1 SRRNRGPG
9 SPALAGC
16 RYQLTARTRTPSR
29 IPSDRAGDAP
39 AHSRSALARAFVRRP
54 HIGGMTQL
62 KCKLV
67 WDCENMQVAPGL
79 TTTLR
84 DEPSSPADPAPP
96 APPGAEP
103 SSPRESAPH
112 PQAIAIVK
120 RTLALILAAV
130 VLYGVAPAILE
141 VLGAYRRLGDV

>member
-1 SRRNRGPG
+1 
-9 SPALAGC
+9 
-16 RYQLTARTRTPSR
+16 
-29 IPSDRAGDAP
+29 
-39 AHSRSALARAFVRRP
+39 
-54 HIGGMTQL
+54 
-62 KCKLV
+62 
-67 WDCENMQVAPGL
+67 MQVAPGL

-141 VLGAYRRLGDV
+141 VLGAYRRLGDVEPAWWFVVLVMSAAGVACMCALQRLALNRAGWFP